1 MFAALA
7 RIKSCYLESFSL
19 ENFSAM
25 KTDGTVSKRWPQG
38 HDVTMSVDSRSH
50 CTGTPLI
57 SLNAPRYAIQIV
69 VRSLLRQACIVPSVI
84 STVPAS
90 ACRVKSNGPI
100 RMVHA
105 GESPSEPPN
114 LHSKCTNDE
123 QENMR
128 LRITSRFLTLFL
140 VLLLISLEFI
150 QFVLY
155 MSCICTST
163 EYVHVHINMYIV
175 IHVYIHYTRT

>member
-1 MFAALA
+1 M
-7 RIKSCYLESFSL
+7 
-19 ENFSAM
+19 
-25 KTDGTVSKRWPQG
+25 Q
-38 HDVTMSVDSRSH
+38 
-50 CTGTPLI
+50 
-57 SLNAPRYAIQIV
+57 
-69 VRSLLRQACIVPSVI
+69 
-84 STVPAS
+84 
-90 ACRVKSNGPI
+90 
-100 RMVHA
+100 
-105 GESPSEPPN
+105 ESPSEPPN

-175 IHVYIHYTRT
+175 IHVYIHFLYTYIHRCTYFYAYMHTYTHTFICILVTSVTIRTDMTDMGGWATEWPLHRLVRHSGLTCSRVRSLPRAIRIPALTPNEYETQGDAGWCSLHWG